1 MRVISYESH
10 HVMGVKDIRFDL
22 DGRHLFLVGGKNG
35 QGKTSSI
42 KSLLMAVCGRSG
54 MDQYPDPALKDGED
68 EGWVK
73 VKLSGEESWHE
84 DDHITIELHFIRR
97 PDGTVKEEFQ
107 VLDSS
112 GYRAPEP
119 RTLLKQLYSTRAFD
133 PLSFDRMKKSE
144 RREVLMDLV
153 GLDFSLFSA
162 RRKVLYDE
170 RSSVNSE
177 SKRRIAVLHSKELHD
192 GVPEDVVSTEDLFKK
207 LRRAEQYN
215 TEYQAK
221 KVRYEELDKKIDSA
235 SEQIKKFKEEIA
247 RLNRELN
254 ADLDEQEALH
264 GEIEDSPPAIDLDAI
279 RNEIIDLNKTNGKVN
294 ENKVYREEQAEI
306 ARLEQR
312 SKDLTDAIRSLDSEQ
327 DDMLSS
333 AKWPIDG
340 MGVDENGV
348 LLDGLPF
355 ESSCKSRRVR
365 ASVAVGMSLNPS
377 LRLLVCEDGSD
388 LDLETMEVIQQELEQ
403 NDFQMIVEVVTRTPS
418 DEDMCAVVI
427 SDGEVVKQGGKVTC

>member
-1 MRVISYESH
+1 MKVISYESH
-10 HVMGVKDIRFDL
+10 HVMGVKDIKFDL
-22 DGRHLFLVGGKNG
+22 EGRHLFLVGGKNG

-54 MDQYPDPALKDGED
+54 MDQYPDPALKYGED

-84 DDHITIELHFIRR
+84 DDHITIELHFTRR

-119 RTLLKQLYSTRAFD
+119 RTLLKQLYLTRAFD

-153 GLDFSLFSA
+153 GLDFSLFTA

-177 SKRRIAVLHSKELHD
+177 SKRRIAVLRSKELHE
-192 GVPEDVVSTEDLFKK
+192 GVPDDVVSSEELFKK
-207 LRRAEQYN
+207 LRQAEKHN
-215 TEYQAK
+215 AEYKEK
-221 KVRYEELDKKIDSA
+221 KVRHDELEIKIESA
-235 SEQIKKFKEEIA
+235 CRQIESFEKEIA
-247 RLNRELN
+247 KLRREVS

-264 GEIEDSPPAIDLDAI
+264 GEIEDSLPAIDLDSI
-279 RNEIIDLNKTNGKVN
+279 RNEIIDLNKTNAKVS
-294 ENKVYREEQAEI
+294 ENKSYREEQGEI
-306 ARLEQR
+306 VMLEQK
-312 SKDLTDAIRSLDSEQ
+312 SKELTEAIKSLDSEQ
-327 DDMLSS
+327 DNMLSC
-333 AKWPIDG
+333 AKWPIEG

-388 LDLETMEVIQQELEQ
+388 LDLETMEVIQQELEN
-403 NDFQMIVEVVTRTPS
+403 NDFQMIVEVVTRTSS

-427 SDGEVVKQGGKVTC
+427 SDGEVVKQGGSITC

>member
-42 KSLLMAVCGRSG
+42 KSLLMAICGRSG
-54 MDQYPDPALKDGED
+54 MDQYPEPALKDGED

-73 VKLSGEESWHE
+73 VKLSGEDSWHE
-84 DDHITIELHFIRR
+84 DDHIRVELHFTRR

-112 GYRAPEP
+112 GYKAPEP
-119 RTLLKQLYSTRAFD
+119 RTLLKQLYLTRAFD
-133 PLSFDRMKKSE
+133 PLSFDRMKKAE
-144 RREVLMDLV
+144 RRQVLMDLV

-177 SKRRIAVLHSKELHD
+177 SKRRIAVLASKQVHE
-192 GVPEDVVSTEDLFKK
+192 GVPEEPVSTEDLFKK
-207 LRRAEQYN
+207 LKRAEQHN
-215 TEYQAK
+215 ADYQAK
-221 KVRYEELDKKIDSA
+221 KVRYQELDKKIESA
-235 SEQIKKFKEEIA
+235 SSQIARLKEEIA
-247 RLNRELN
+247 RLNRELS

-264 GEIEDSPPAIDLDAI
+264 GEIEDSHPAIDLDAI
-279 RNEIIDLNKTNGKVN
+279 RSEIIDLNKTNAKISD
-294 ENKVYREEQAEI
+294 NKVYREEQSEI

-312 SKDLTDAIRSLDSEQ
+312 SKDLTDSIKSLDAEQ
-327 DDMLSS
+327 DEMLSA
-333 AKWPIDG
+333 AKWPVDG

-355 ESSCKSRRVR
+355 ESACKSRRVK

-388 LDLETMEVIQQELEQ
+388 LDLETMEAIQQELEK
-403 NDFQMIVEVVTRTPS
+403 NDFQMIVEVVTRS
-418 DEDMCAVVI
+418 SGDEDLCSVVI
-427 SDGEVVKQGGKVTC
+427 ENGEVKC